1 MKILVCI
8 SHVPD
13 TTSKINFTENDT
25 KFDTNGVQF
34 VINPNDE
41 FGLTRAMWFKEKQGA
56 NVTVINVG
64 GADTEPTL
72 RKALAIGADAAI
84 RVNTEA
90 TDGFLVAKQLAKVIE
105 DGGYDLVIA
114 GRESIDYN
122 GGMVP
127 GIVAGLT
134 NANFVNNCISL
145 EIDGTNA
152 TAIRE
157 IDGGKE
163 TVSTVLPLVIGG
175 QKGLVQ
181 ESDLRI
187 PNMRGIMMARKKPLT
202 IIDPIDA
209 IAGTTSVSFEK
220 PIPKGA
226 VTLVSPDN
234 LDELINLLHNE
245 AKVI

>member
-13 TTSKINFTENDT
+13 TTSKINFTDDNV
-25 KFDTNGVQF
+25 KFDANGVQF

-56 NVTVINVG
+56 SVHVVNVG
-64 GADTEPTL
+64 GPETEPTL
-72 RKALAIGADAAI
+72 RKTLAIGADAAI

-90 TDGFLVAKQLAKVIE
+90 TDSFTVAKQLAKVIE
-105 DGGYDLVIA
+105 DGAYDLVIA

-127 GIVAGLT
+127 GMIAGLLD
-134 NANFVNNCISL
+134 ANFINNCISL
-145 EIDGTNA
+145 EVDGTNVRA
-152 TAIRE
+152 VRE

-163 TVSTVLPLVIGG
+163 TVTTTLPLVIGG
-175 QKGLVQ
+175 QKGLVE

-187 PNMRGIMMARKKPLT
+187 PNMRGIMMARQKPLT
-202 IIDPIDA
+202 VLEPIEA
-209 IAGTTSVSFEK
+209 IAGTTSVQFEK
-220 PIPKGA
+220 PELKGA

-234 LDELINLLHNE
+234 LDELVNLLHNE